1 MQNSPAETLQELG
14 IFNEDVI
21 KMKSFKNFSTEQDK
35 ISLYLN
41 SLEVMEESY
50 DSETCED
57 EEYDEFF
64 ELNEEKAEPAEP
76 VEGKV
81 KSDTKGKLH
90 ELLVG
95 YHLNGGKHMS
105 KHPDKVGDTPKQ
117 AHDKLK
123 AKVHINDYKKMNIR
137 AKSAA
142 NDIRKQVETNGHKIH
157 DVHWTS
163 KPGDIHRSTGIHSTQ
178 KEDASDIVITTHKK

>member
-1 MQNSPAETLQELG
+1 
-14 IFNEDVI
+14 
-21 KMKSFKNFSTEQDK
+21 MKSFKYFTLEEDEINAYLK
-35 ISLYLN
+35 SLN
-41 SLEVMEESY
+41 DNVESN

-57 EEYDEFF
+57 IYDGDFF
-64 ELNEEKAEPAEP
+64 ELNEETFQPI
-76 VEGKV
+76 EGKV
-81 KSDTKGKLH
+81 SSDTKGKMH

-95 YHLNGGKHMS
+95 YHLKGGKHMS
-105 KHPDKVGDTPKQ
+105 KHADKIGDTPKQ

-123 AKVHINDYKKMNIR
+123 KVIHSNDYKKMNIR

-163 KPGDIHRSTGIHSTQ
+163 KPGDIHRSTGIHATQ

>member
-1 MQNSPAETLQELG
+1 
-14 IFNEDVI
+14 
-21 KMKSFKNFSTEQDK
+21 MKSFKSFFKEQDELDQYLNTLDTEQ
-35 ISLYLN
+35 
-41 SLEVMEESY
+41 ESH
-50 DSETCED
+50 DLETCED
-57 EEYDEFF
+57 EDTYFE
-64 ELNEEKAEPAEP
+64 ELNESTEP

-81 KSDTKGKLH
+81 SSDTKGKMH

-95 YHLNGGKHMS
+95 YHLKGGKHMS
-105 KHPDKVGDTPKQ
+105 RHPDKTGDTPKQ

-123 AKVHINDYKKMNIR
+123 STIHPNDYRKMNTR

-142 NDIRKQVETNGHKIH
+142 NHIRKQVEVNGHKIH

-163 KPGDIHRSTGIHSTQ
+163 KPGDIHRSTGIHASQ

>member
-1 MQNSPAETLQELG
+1 
-14 IFNEDVI
+14 
-21 KMKSFKNFSTEQDK
+21 MKSFKSFFKEQDELDKYLSTLDTEQESHD
-35 ISLYLN
+35 
-41 SLEVMEESY
+41 LETY
-50 DSETCED
+50 DDT
-57 EEYDEFF
+57 FF
-64 ELNEEKAEPAEP
+64 EELNESSEP

-81 KSDTKGKLH
+81 SSDTKGKMH

-95 YHLNGGKHMS
+95 YHLKGGKHMS
-105 KHPDKVGDTPKQ
+105 RHPDKTGDTPKQ

-123 AKVHINDYKKMNIR
+123 STIHPNDYRKMNTR

-142 NDIRKQVETNGHKIH
+142 NHIRKQVEVNGHKIH

-163 KPGDIHRSTGIHSTQ
+163 KPGDIHRSTGIHASQ

>member
-1 MQNSPAETLQELG
+1 MQKFKYFKVEQEE
-14 IFNEDVI
+14 ID
-21 KMKSFKNFSTEQDK
+21 
-35 ISLYLN
+35 LYLN
-41 SLEVMEESY
+41 SLEHVSESH

-57 EEYDEFF
+57 GDNEDFF
-64 ELNEEKAEPAEP
+64 ELNEATTEP

-81 KSDTKGKLH
+81 SSDTKGKMH

-95 YHLNGGKHMS
+95 YHLNSGKHMS
-105 KHPDKVGDTPKQ
+105 KHPDKIGDTPKQ

-123 AKVHINDYKKMNIR
+123 STVHANDYKKMNTR

-142 NDIRKQVETNGHKIH
+142 NDIKKQVETNGHKIH

-163 KPGDIHRSTGIHSTQ
+163 KPGDIHRSTGISSSQ

>member
-1 MQNSPAETLQELG
+1 
-14 IFNEDVI
+14 
-21 KMKSFKNFSTEQDK
+21 MKSLKSFIKEHDELNQ
-35 ISLYLN
+35 YLN
-41 SLEVMEESY
+41 SLELEEESY

-57 EEYDEFF
+57 DFF
-64 ELNEEKAEPAEP
+64 EELNESTEP

-81 KSDTKGKLH
+81 SSDTKGKMH

-95 YHLNGGKHMS
+95 YHLKGGKHMS
-105 KHPDKVGDTPKQ
+105 RHPDKTGDSPKQ

-123 AKVHINDYKKMNIR
+123 STIHPNDYKKINAR

-142 NDIRKQVETNGHKIH
+142 NHIKKQVEVDGHKIH

-163 KPGDIHRSTGIHSTQ
+163 KPGDIHRSTGIHASQ

>member
-1 MQNSPAETLQELG
+1 
-14 IFNEDVI
+14 
-21 KMKSFKNFSTEQDK
+21 MKSFKKFNVEQDELN
-35 ISLYLN
+35 LYLN
-41 SLEVMEESY
+41 SLNVMQESY

-57 EEYDEFF
+57 VDDEFF
-64 ELNEEKAEPAEP
+64 ELNEENTEP

-81 KSDTKGKLH
+81 SSNTKGTMH

-95 YHLNGGKHMS
+95 YHLNGGKHML
-105 KHPDKVGDTPKQ
+105 KHLDKIGDTPKQ

-123 AKVHINDYKKMNIR
+123 VTVHANDYKKMNNR

-142 NDIRKQVETNGHKIH
+142 NDIKKQVETNGHKIH
-157 DVHWTS
+157 EVHWTS
-163 KPGDIHRSTGIHSTQ
+163 KPGDIHRSTGIDSSQ

>member
-1 MQNSPAETLQELG
+1 
-14 IFNEDVI
+14 
-21 KMKSFKNFSTEQDK
+21 MKSFKYFTLEEDEINAYLK
-35 ISLYLN
+35 SLN
-41 SLEVMEESY
+41 DNVESN

-57 EEYDEFF
+57 IYDEDFF
-64 ELNEEKAEPAEP
+64 ELNEETIQP

-81 KSDTKGKLH
+81 SSDTKGKMH

-95 YHLNGGKHMS
+95 YHLKGGKHMS
-105 KHPDKVGDTPKQ
+105 KHEDKIGDTPKQ

-123 AKVHINDYKKMNIR
+123 KVIHPNDYKKMNAR

-163 KPGDIHRSTGIHSTQ
+163 KPGDIHRSTGIHATQ

>member
-1 MQNSPAETLQELG
+1 
-14 IFNEDVI
+14 
-21 KMKSFKNFSTEQDK
+21 MKTYKHFIVEQDE
-35 ISLYLN
+35 INSYLN
-41 SLEVMEESY
+41 SLDTMVESY

-57 EEYDEFF
+57 EYDEDFF
-64 ELNEEKAEPAEP
+64 RLIENVIEP

-81 KSDTKGKLH
+81 SSDTKGKMH

-95 YHLNGGKHMS
+95 YHLKGGKHMS
-105 KHPDKVGDTPKQ
+105 KHVDKEGDSPQQ

-123 AKVHINDYKKMNIR
+123 NTLHPNDYKKMNAR

-163 KPGDIHRSTGIHSTQ
+163 KPGDIHRSTGIHATQ

>member
-1 MQNSPAETLQELG
+1 
-14 IFNEDVI
+14 
-21 KMKSFKNFSTEQDK
+21 MKTFKHFSVEQDELN
-35 ISLYLN
+35 LYLN
-41 SLEVMEESY
+41 SLDVIVESY

-57 EEYDEFF
+57 EQDEDFF
-64 ELNEEKAEPAEP
+64 ELNEETTGP

-81 KSDTKGKLH
+81 SSDTKGKMH

-105 KHPDKVGDTPKQ
+105 KHADKVGDTPKQ

-123 AKVHINDYKKMNIR
+123 ATVHVNDYKKMNAR

-142 NDIRKQVETNGHKIH
+142 NHIKKQVETNGHKIH

-163 KPGDIHRSTGIHSTQ
+163 KPGDIHRSTGIHSSQ